1 MKLKQIAVRVLLAAA
16 LGAATTISWAI
27 PVFDPLNYAQNYI
40 SAIASVKTEVSA
52 ANQLIQQAKSAVALA
67 KSTASFKD
75 LGRLSDIQNSIR
87 LYNDLKNVDSRL
99 DVDIQQSQAMS
110 QDLRAQMGASN
121 FSWDKFVASRNA
133 MDDSQRQNSLAR
145 YRAVNSSL
153 EATTQRRQEIVNQ
166 LGQVQGQT
174 EAMQTLGAALDVIIG
189 QNQQIIA
196 AMAATNRANDLKEER
211 KALSSQAA
219 DNAADAYQQR
229 LRDAANKY

>member
-1 MKLKQIAVRVLLAAA
+1 MHLKKITIRVLLAAA
-16 LGAATTISWAI
+16 LSAGGTISWAI
-27 PVFDPLNYAQNYI
+27 PVFDPANYAQNYI
-40 SAIASVKTEVSA
+40 SAIASVKMEVSA

-75 LGRLSDIQNSIR
+75 MGRLSDIQNSIR
-87 LYNDLKNVDSRL
+87 LYNALKNVDARL

-121 FSWDKFVASRNA
+121 FSWDKFVSSRNA

-145 YRAVNSSL
+145 YRAVNNSL

-211 KALSSQAA
+211 KAVSSQAA
-219 DNAADAYQQR
+219 DNSADGYQQR

>member
-1 MKLKQIAVRVLLAAA
+1 MKSKLKPYQTLFAVA
-16 LGAATTISWAI
+16 LGSFCLIASAF
-27 PVFDPLNYAQNYI
+27 PVFDPLNFAQNYI
-40 SAIASVKTEVSA
+40 SAVAGVKTEISA
-52 ANQLIQQAKSAVALA
+52 ANTLIQQAKSAIALA
-67 KSTASFKD
+67 KSTATLKNMS
-75 LGRLSDIQNSIR
+75 GLSDLQNSLR
-87 LYNDLKNVDSRL
+87 LYNELKTVDSRMDL
-99 DVDIQQSQAMS
+99 DIQQSQAMT

-133 MDDSQRQNSLAR
+133 MDDSQRQNSLDR

-153 EATTQRRQEIVNQ
+153 EATSQRRQQIVNQ

-196 AMAATNRANDLKEER
+196 AMAASNRANDLKEER
-211 KALSSQAA
+211 KAVSSQAA
-219 DNAADAYQQR
+219 DNSADAYQQR